1 MFSIRPFQPTDEEY
15 EAIAAVEKAVYPENA
30 DKVEDF
36 KHADAIREPGQ
47 FFQRWVVEE
56 NGRIIAFAHA
66 QQQIHSST
74 PGRYRFHITVHPDF
88 EGRGVGTA
96 VYDTIWQTIEKRDPQ
111 PTLLES
117 GCYQHHPQ
125 AVRFLEKRGFQSVMR
140 WVVTRV
146 DLPDFDIAPFAPLIA
161 KLQSQGISFATLP
174 ELQKSDANW
183 LAELHELDW
192 QLVQD
197 EPLPYTPNKIPVEQF
212 QKQYVE
218 NPNVLPEGWVV
229 AVENGR
235 YIGNSSLEK
244 GSQPG
249 GISTGFTGVLRDYRR
264 RGLATALKALTMDWA
279 KQAGYQFI
287 RTGNEENNP
296 MLTLNKKL
304 GFQEVTA
311 SLAFEKKLSSS

>member
-1 MFSIRPFQPTDEEY
+1 M
-15 EAIAAVEKAVYPENA
+15 
-30 DKVEDF
+30 
-36 KHADAIREPGQ
+36 
-47 FFQRWVVEE
+47 
-56 NGRIIAFAHA
+56 
-66 QQQIHSST
+66 
-74 PGRYRFHITVHPDF
+74 
-88 EGRGVGTA
+88 
-96 VYDTIWQTIEKRDPQ
+96 
-111 PTLLES
+111 
-117 GCYQHHPQ
+117 
-125 AVRFLEKRGFQSVMR
+125 
-140 WVVTRV
+140 
-146 DLPDFDIAPFAPLIA
+146 
-161 KLQSQGISFATLP
+161 
-174 ELQKSDANW
+174 
-183 LAELHELDW
+183 
-192 QLVQD
+192 QD
-197 EPLPYTPNKIPVEQF
+197 EPLPYAPKKIPVEQF
-212 QKQYVE
+212 QKQFVE